1 MEGREMCLI
10 EVTEGPNTGHIYRFD
25 RDELI
30 VGRLSYC
37 DIVIDQKNVS
47 RQHARLLRSGGDF
60 FVEDLNSTNGTFLN
74 GKRVM
79 TRTRLSDRDLIR
91 VYNVTLRFRDVVSDD
106 SKGGE
111 GEPSARSDLQDMD
124 AVGEHPGK
132 TTQIGDN
139 RHGAKRQS
147 VEVNAYEKLKTVL
160 EIHRIMGSSL
170 DLDLVLPK
178 ILDGLFTVFPQSDRG
193 FILFP
198 DPETGNLEIRAQK
211 QKEEGTLAASS
222 LGLVSQTAARRVM
235 SRGEAILSADGLD
248 DADLGLGD
256 SVLDFPIRSVMCAP
270 LLGRMQEPLGI
281 IYVDTNDPYER
292 FHADDLEVLLSVTAT
307 AGQALEY
314 AAAHQAKL
322 HLDRRER
329 ELATAR
335 EVQLHFLPQAPP
347 QIPGYRFFGHYA
359 SAEEVGGDYY
369 GYQPLADGRTAISLG
384 DVSGKGI
391 SAALIMAR
399 LCSEVRYRLATAAS
413 IRDGFHQLNDE
424 FAKPENDTWFVTFVL
439 CVLDNLSHLLTLF
452 NAGHMAPICRRA
464 SGQVEELGEENTGPP
479 LGCTQ
484 GVRYDSC
491 TIDLQPGDLV
501 LIYTDG
507 ISEAMNAEHE
517 LFGRGRLIEAVR
529 HGPERLE
536 DLCGWILDE
545 VKRFTDHQS
554 QNDDIC
560 LIGFQ
565 REPQRCDP

>member
-1 MEGREMCLI
+1 MHLI
-10 EVTEGPNTGHIYRFD
+10 EVIEGPNTGHTYRFD

-30 VGRLSYC
+30 VGRLTYC
-37 DIVIDQKNVS
+37 DIVINQKNVS
-47 RQHARLLRSGGDF
+47 RQHSRLLCSGGEY

-74 GKRVM
+74 GKRVQS
-79 TRTRLSDRDLIR
+79 RTCLKDRDLIR
-91 VYNVTLRFRDVVSDD
+91 VYNVTLRFRELDLTENLPAAGNAAASAVRDERTA
-106 SKGGE
+106 GGE
-111 GEPSARSDLQDMD
+111 PA
-124 AVGEHPGK
+124 GK
-132 TTQIGDN
+132 TTQVGDTRGGRRKQN
-139 RHGAKRQS
+139 

-160 EIHRIMGSSL
+160 EIHRTLGSTL

-193 FILFP
+193 YILFP
-198 DPETGNLEIRAQK
+198 NLATDTLEIRAQK

-222 LGLVSQTAARRVM
+222 LGPISQTVARRVM
-235 SRGEAILSADGLD
+235 SQGEAILSADGLD
-248 DADLGLGD
+248 DAELDIGD
-256 SVLDFPIRSVMCAP
+256 SVLDFPIRSMMCAP

-292 FHADDLEVLLSVTAT
+292 FHADDLEVLLSVAAT

-314 AAAHQAKL
+314 AVAHQAKL

-335 EVQLHFLPQAPP
+335 EVQLHFLPQKPP
-347 QIPGYRFFGHYA
+347 EIPGYLFYGHYA

-399 LCSEVRYRLATAAS
+399 LCSEVRYRLATAAT
-413 IRDGFHQLNDE
+413 IRDGFLQLNDE

-439 CVLDNLSHLLTLF
+439 CVLDNRRHLLSLF
-452 NAGHMAPICRRA
+452 NAGHMAPICRRSA
-464 SGQVEELGEENTGPP
+464 NQAIEELGETNTGPP
-479 LGCTQ
+479 LGCSPGIQ
-484 GVRYDSC
+484 YDPS
-491 TIDLQPGDLV
+491 TVELHPGDLV

-507 ISEAMNAEHE
+507 ISEAMNSRHE
-517 LFGRGRLIEAVR
+517 LYGRNRLLEAVR
-529 HGPERLE
+529 RGPERLE
-536 DLCGWILDE
+536 DLCCWILDD
-545 VKRFTDHQS
+545 VKRFTQQHP

-565 REPQRCDP
+565 REPA

>member
-1 MEGREMCLI
+1 MCLI
-10 EVTEGPNTGHIYRFD
+10 EVVEGPNAGHTYRFD

-30 VGRLSYC
+30 VGRLAYC
-37 DIVIDQKNVS
+37 DIIINQKNVS
-47 RQHARLLRSGGDF
+47 RQHARLLSSGGDY

-74 GKRVM
+74 GKRVLA
-79 TRTRLSDRDLIR
+79 RTRLKDRDLIR
-91 VYNVTLRFRDVVSDD
+91 VYNVTLRFREDD
-106 SKGGE
+106 AAQDGAIE
-111 GEPSARSDLQDMD
+111 REPSSSGVPSEPVV
-124 AVGEHPGK
+124 VGEHPAK
-132 TTQIGDN
+132 TTQLGDG
-139 RHGAKRQS
+139 RHGGRRQS
-147 VEVNAYEKLKTVL
+147 VELNAYEKLKTVL
-160 EIHRIMGSSL
+160 EIHRTLGSTL
-170 DLDLVLPK
+170 DIDLVLPK

-198 DPETGNLEIRAQK
+198 DPDSGNLVIRAQK

-222 LGLVSQTAARRVM
+222 LGLVSQTVARRVM
-235 SRGEAILSADGLD
+235 SRGEAILSADGVD
-248 DADLGLGD
+248 DAELGLGD

-281 IYVDTNDPYER
+281 IYVDTNDPYES
-292 FHADDLEVLLSVTAT
+292 FNADDLEVLLSVTAT

-335 EVQLHFLPQAPP
+335 EVQLHFLPQTPP
-347 QIPGYRFFGHYA
+347 EISGYRFFEHYA

-369 GYQPLADGRTAISLG
+369 GYQELSDGRTAISLG

-413 IRDGFHQLNDE
+413 VRDGFHQLNEE

-439 CVLDNLSHLLTLF
+439 CTLDNQAHLLSLC

-464 SGQVEELGEENTGPP
+464 ADGEVEELGEENIGPP
-479 LGCTQ
+479 LGCSPDVQ
-484 GVRYDSC
+484 YDPC
-491 TIDLQPGDLV
+491 TVDLQPGDLV

-507 ISEAMNAEHE
+507 ISEAMNADHE
-517 LFGRGRLIEAVR
+517 LYGRSRLIEAVR
-529 HGPERLE
+529 GGPERLE
-536 DLCGWILDE
+536 DLCACILED
-545 VKRFTDHQS
+545 VKRFTQQQS

-565 REPQRCDP
+565 REPERSGP

>member
-1 MEGREMCLI
+1 MHLI
-10 EVTEGPNTGHIYRFD
+10 EVVEGPNAGHTYRFD

-30 VGRLSYC
+30 VGRLTYC
-37 DIVIDQKNVS
+37 DIVINQKNVS
-47 RQHARLLRSGGDF
+47 RQHSRLLCSGGEY

-74 GKRVM
+74 GKRVQS
-79 TRTRLSDRDLIR
+79 RTLLKDRDLIR
-91 VYNVTLRFRDVVSDD
+91 VYNVTLRFRELDLTESLPTARNAASPAIRDERTA
-106 SKGGE
+106 GGE
-111 GEPSARSDLQDMD
+111 A
-124 AVGEHPGK
+124 AGK
-132 TTQIGDN
+132 TTQVGEN
-139 RHGAKRQS
+139 RGGRRKQN

-160 EIHRIMGSSL
+160 KIHRTLGSTL

-193 FILFP
+193 YILFP
-198 DPETGNLEIRAQK
+198 DPATDTLEIRAQK

-222 LGLVSQTAARRVM
+222 LGPISQTVARRVM
-235 SRGEAILSADGLD
+235 SLGEAILSADGLD
-248 DADLGLGD
+248 DAELDIGD
-256 SVLDFPIRSVMCAP
+256 SVLDFPIRSMMCAP

-292 FHADDLEVLLSVTAT
+292 FHADDLEVLLSVAAT

-314 AAAHQAKL
+314 AVAHQAKL

-335 EVQLHFLPQAPP
+335 EVQLHFLPQKPP
-347 QIPGYRFFGHYA
+347 EIPGYLFYGHYA

-399 LCSEVRYRLATAAS
+399 LCSEVRYRLATAAT
-413 IRDGFHQLNDE
+413 IRDGFLQLNDE

-439 CVLDNLSHLLTLF
+439 CVLDNRRHLLSLF
-452 NAGHMAPICRRA
+452 NAGHMAPICRRSA
-464 SGQVEELGEENTGPP
+464 NQELEELGEANTGPP
-479 LGCTQ
+479 LGCSPGIQ
-484 GVRYDSC
+484 YDPC
-491 TIDLQPGDLV
+491 TVELYPGDLV

-507 ISEAMNAEHE
+507 ISEAMNSRHE
-517 LFGRGRLIEAVR
+517 LYGRNRLLEAIR
-529 HGPERLE
+529 RGPGRLE
-536 DLCGWILDE
+536 DLCRWILDD
-545 VKRFTDHQS
+545 VKRFTQQHP

-565 REPQRCDP
+565 REPA